1 LPAAKQMTTEKRG
14 PGPTPPPDSLKS
26 DAEPLDVTWDDDTQ
40 PGFAPG
46 DSIFDRV
53 TEIPDIPLEVHA
65 KQMMQVPAEDD
76 PISGTFS
83 RNGEA
88 TATGLELDLDALSS
102 LPPPPQRPN
111 EDPLPEPDTERAPPP
126 SSGLDSTSPDGDR
139 FSLDFAVPPPPQGK
153 FDGALREI
161 KDRYAMGDY
170 SGALLTAEGILEA
183 DPDQPDAIR
192 YANRCR
198 QVLTDMYSARI
209 GQMSQVASVAV
220 PPDQIR
226 WLSLDHRAGFLLS
239 LVDGQSTLDEVL
251 DISGMPRLDALRIL
265 FSLIEER
272 VVALAPKNP

>member
-14 PGPTPPPDSLKS
+14 PGPTSPPDSLKS

-88 TATGLELDLDALSS
+88 PAPGLELDLDALSS
-102 LPPPPQRPN
+102 LPPPPQRAS

-126 SSGLDSTSPDGDR
+126 SPRLDSTSPDGDR
-139 FSLDFAVPPPPQGK
+139 FSLDFAVPPPPRGK
-153 FDGALREI
+153 FEGALREI

-272 VVALAPKNP
+272 VVTLAPKNP

>member
-1 LPAAKQMTTEKRG
+1 MTTEKRD

-26 DAEPLDVTWDDDTQ
+26 DAGPLDVTWDDDTQ

-53 TEIPDIPLEVHA
+53 TEIPDIPLEFHA
-65 KQMMQVPAEDD
+65 KRMMQVPAEDE

-83 RNGEA
+83 SHSEA
-88 TATGLELDLDALSS
+88 AGSGLELDLDALSS
-102 LPPPPQRPN
+102 LPPDI
-111 EDPLPEPDTERAPPP
+111 EAALLTKHVLPEPDTERAPPP
-126 SSGLDSTSPDGDR
+126 SGLDSALPDGER
-139 FSLDFAVPPPPQGK
+139 FSLEFGVPPPPQGK
-153 FDGALREI
+153 FEAALREI

-170 SGALLTAEGILEA
+170 SGALLTAEGILES

-220 PPDQIR
+220 PPEQIR

-239 LVDGQSTLDEVL
+239 LVDGQSSLDEVL

-272 VVALAPKNP
+272 VIALAPKSS

>member
-1 LPAAKQMTTEKRG
+1 MPAAKRMTTEKRG
-14 PGPTPPPDSLKS
+14 PGPTPPPDSAKS

-46 DSIFDRV
+46 ESIFDRV

-65 KQMMQVPAEDD
+65 KRMMQVPAEDD
-76 PISGTFS
+76 PVSGTFS
-83 RNGEA
+83 RNSESA
-88 TATGLELDLDALSS
+88 ATGLELDLDALSS
-102 LPPPPQRPN
+102 LPPAPPPAG
-111 EDPLPEPDTERAPPP
+111 EEPLPEPDTERAPPP
-126 SSGLDSTSPDGDR
+126 STGLDSGVPDGDR
-139 FSLDFAVPPPPQGK
+139 FSLEFGVPPLPLGK

-272 VVALAPKNP
+272 VIALAPKTS

>member
-1 LPAAKQMTTEKRG
+1 MTTEKRG
-14 PGPTPPPDSLKS
+14 PGPTPPPDSKS
-26 DAEPLDVTWDDDTQ
+26 EAEPLDVTWDDDTQ
-40 PGFAPG
+40 PGFGPG
-46 DSIFDRV
+46 ESIFDRV
-53 TEIPDIPLEVHA
+53 TEIPDIPLEIQA

-76 PISGTFS
+76 PVSGTFT
-83 RNGEA
+83 RNSESAGP
-88 TATGLELDLDALSS
+88 GLELDLDALSS
-102 LPPPPQRPN
+102 LPPAPPRPN
-111 EDPLPEPDTERAPPP
+111 EEPLLDPDTERAPPP
-126 SSGLDSTSPDGDR
+126 SVDSTSPDGDR
-139 FSLDFAVPPPPQGK
+139 FSLEFGLPPAPQGK
-153 FDGALREI
+153 FDAALREI

-272 VVALAPKNP
+272 VIALAPKHP